1 MPRSSEPAALL
12 RAVRRSGDEAQFT
25 QVIAGVAAAE
35 PTFAAALAAVLVD
48 AVRHQQRTQVDSLGC
63 VPPRLLCRPEET
75 VRTAAGQDRG
85 RIDLLFHTLTFDF
98 RLLVELKLGSGYG
111 EDQIQRY
118 LEALDDMNGRRG
130 LVAVTTNVPGVGE
143 PEDDRPF
150 WLGSIRWRKVLGT
163 LRELPLPE
171 PLGGQWRTWLSI
183 MEGDGDFGMSI
194 DETAV
199 RGWSV
204 HARTREALCQ
214 LMEGLA
220 PHAAVHLRAE
230 LAKRQAWARM
240 APIAIVDHVFR
251 GAQKKTSYPTLKT
264 VEGRLRLP
272 ADAPIDH
279 PRVIIQF
286 LGGGANPCFTVEAR
300 RPGFAQLEGS
310 GLLPGAAK
318 FQAAVNRLAELDPP
332 FSHDPKDRRGYY
344 ARVHGHDKWLRP
356 NGPDADALLA
366 LIKTDLSALVE
377 SGILDPD
384 SGFEADLGVTFT
396 PDSTAEE

>member
-1 MPRSSEPAALL
+1 MPPSSEPGALL

-25 QVIAGVAAAE
+25 QLIAGVAAAE
-35 PTFAAALAAVLVD
+35 PTFAGAFAAVLVD
-48 AVRHQQRTQVDSLGC
+48 AARHQQGTQVDSLGC

-75 VRTAAGQDRG
+75 VRTAAGQDKG

-118 LEALDDMNGRRG
+118 LETLDDTKGRRG

-150 WLGSIRWRKVLGT
+150 WLGSIRWRKVLST
-163 LRELPLPE
+163 LRELPLSE

-183 MEGDGDFGMSI
+183 MEGDGDFGMST

-199 RGWSV
+199 RGWSM
-204 HARTREALCQ
+204 HARTRDALCQ
-214 LMEGLA
+214 LMEGLGTARRSA
-220 PHAAVHLRAE
+220 PADGTREAPSVGSHGAQRDCRPCLSGRRQEDQLPDAKNRGGPTAAARQRAHRPATSHHPVPRRRAE
-230 LAKRQAWARM
+230 
-240 APIAIVDHVFR
+240 
-251 GAQKKTSYPTLKT
+251 
-264 VEGRLRLP
+264 
-272 ADAPIDH
+272 
-279 PRVIIQF
+279 
-286 LGGGANPCFTVEAR
+286 PCFTVEAR

-310 GLLPGAAK
+310 ARLPGAAK
-318 FQAAVNRLAELDPP
+318 FQAAVKWLAELDPP

-344 ARVHGHDKWLRP
+344 ARVRGHDKWLRP
-356 NGPDADALLA
+356 NGPDADELLA

-384 SGFEADLGVTFT
+384 SGFEADLGVTID